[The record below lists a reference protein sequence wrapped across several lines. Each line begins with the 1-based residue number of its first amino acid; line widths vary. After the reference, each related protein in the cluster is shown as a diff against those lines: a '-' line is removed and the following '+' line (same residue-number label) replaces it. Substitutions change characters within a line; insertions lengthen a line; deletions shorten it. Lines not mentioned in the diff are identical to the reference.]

1 MAYRFRQLSDQN
13 WMVVMSLLL
22 VIAVSVS
29 QFAGLDSMSVIVMN
43 LDDNDTIIQL
53 VNSNVQRETFSLLNG
68 QKAINSA
75 WKRSK

>member
-1 MAYRFRQLSDQN
+1 
-13 WMVVMSLLL
+13 MSLLL